1 MNGQK
6 REKKDEEKY
15 DSEEEKLVETSKKL
29 KTVVDD
35 MPGIPIA
42 PLDTGNNKQSV
53 IFVLENASLELG
65 KVGKTYQLLR
75 SDEHATFLRNKNRN
89 PADYRPDI
97 AFQAIQTIL
106 DSRVNKTGR
115 LKALYVSTQQG
126 DLIEI
131 KPHVHMPRTY
141 KSFAGLMAQ
150 LLHKHHINAAGS
162 GERLLQKI
170 KNPVTKYLPSNSRKI
185 GLSHSSEKLVDM
197 HNCIANINEE
207 MDIVFVLGA
216 MAYGKIDK
224 DYVEDYVSISECNL
238 SAAYAISMITN
249 AVERK
254 FKIM

>member
-1 MNGQK
+1 MSRLQ
-6 REKKDEEKY
+6 
-15 DSEEEKLVETSKKL
+15 
-29 KTVVDD
+29 
-35 MPGIPIA
+35 
-42 PLDTGNNKQSV
+42 
-53 IFVLENASLELG
+53 FV
-65 KVGKTYQLLR
+65 
-75 SDEHATFLRNKNRN
+75 RN
-89 PADYRPDI
+89 YRPDI

-106 DSRVNKTGR
+106 DSRVNNTGR

-131 KPHVHMPRTY
+131 KPHVRMPRTY
-141 KSFAGLMAQ
+141 KSFAAQ
-150 LLHKHHINAAGS
+150 LLHKHHINATGS
-162 GERLLQKI
+162 SERLLQKI
-170 KNPVTKYLPSNSRKI
+170 KNPMTKYLPTNSRKI

-216 MAYGKIDK
+216 MAYGKIDR

-254 FKIM
+254 FKIIHSALAFW